1 MNINKQLAQ
10 DAANSIYGA
19 SMGRRSFYYLTQGA
33 KVYCQRVTIDSQ
45 GYDRG
50 GAYWGIGQQLYCV
63 FQPEGDLRVFVRADS
78 NKQAKDQVMG
88 EFNK

>member
-1 MNINKQLAQ
+1 MNINKQLAL
-10 DAANSIYGA
+10 DAASSIYGA
-19 SMGRRSFYYLTQGA
+19 SMGRGSFYYLTQDK

-50 GAYWGIGQQLYCV
+50 GAYWGIGKPLYCV

-78 NKQAKDQVMG
+78 NKQAKEQVMG
-88 EFNK
+88 DVL